1 MRNIAGAILLL
12 IVTVGCGEKYA
23 ESSASKNKFSA
34 PLETKILAEV
44 RSSAPSAEPLTEK
57 RFRAIRQFLAL
68 EFLGADLHAAWRAAH
83 DDCAMAPANQCD
95 ILISTISQ
103 GELNSPSAA
112 SLQIRIAPQRHDDY
126 RKKVLARG
134 ELREDRTESLD
145 KTSEVIDTEARLRNT
160 LALRDRLRAMLATP
174 GAKFKDL
181 IDLERELARV
191 QSELDALNGIRKAL
205 ANETEKTFMQIDFR
219 AKRSL
224 TETGTFSPIGD
235 AFADS
240 GRAFASSLASLIVFV
255 VVALPWVVPII
266 VIFVIARGGLRAFRN
281 RKAKSKP

>member
-1 MRNIAGAILLL
+1 MRTISGTILLL
-12 IVTVGCGEKYA
+12 MLMAGCGEKYA
-23 ESSASKNKFSA
+23 DSGTSKNKLPA
-34 PLETKILAEV
+34 PLETKIMAEV
-44 RSSAPSAEPLTEK
+44 RPSAPSAGPPDEK
-57 RFRAIRQFLAL
+57 KYRAIRQYLAL
-68 EFLGADLHAAWRAAH
+68 ELLGTDLQSAWRAAH

-103 GELNSPSAA
+103 GELNTPSAA
-112 SLQIRIAPQRHDDY
+112 SLQIRIAPQRHDGY

-145 KTSEVIDTEARLRNT
+145 KTSEVIDTEARLKNT

-181 IDLERELARV
+181 IDLEKELARV
-191 QSELDALNGIRKAL
+191 QSELDSLNGIRKAL

-219 AKRSL
+219 AKRSM

-235 AFADS
+235 AFAGS

-255 VVALPWVVPII
+255 VVALPWVIPII
-266 VIFVIARGGLRAFRN
+266 VVFIIARSGLRAFRN
-281 RKAKSKP
+281 RKIQSKP